1 MKGDIFV
8 SAYKIAVITSS
19 NSIYRGEREN
29 DSLEKLVELL
39 KKDLDSVVFAHRVV
53 PDSIEMIKE
62 ALIELIDRE
71 KVDLLFT
78 VGGTGLSPEDV
89 TPEATEMV
97 IDRTVPGLAEEMRRA
112 SLANSRRAML
122 TRAVSG
128 TRGNTLVINLPGN
141 PKGVEECFTAIND
154 QIPHALNIIQ
164 GNVGVG
170 SMTRENSW

>member
-1 MKGDIFV
+1 MSV
-8 SAYKIAVITSS
+8 HKIAVITSS

-29 DSLEKLVELL
+29 DSVEKLVELL
-39 KKDLDSVVFAHRVV
+39 KVHLGSEIYIHRVV
-53 PDSIEMIKE
+53 PDNIEFMVE
-62 ALIELIDRE
+62 TLIELIDRE
-71 KVDLLFT
+71 KVELLLT

-112 SLANSRRAML
+112 SLENSRRAML
-122 TRAVSG
+122 TRAISG
-128 TRGNTLVINLPGN
+128 TRGNTLIINLPGN
-141 PKGVEECFTAIND
+141 PKGVEECFTAISD

-170 SMTRENSW
+170 SITREETW

>member
-1 MKGDIFV
+1 M

-29 DSLEKLVELL
+29 DSLIKLVELL
-39 KKDLDSVVFAHRVV
+39 KRELNSEIFAHRVV
-53 PDSIEMIKE
+53 PDNIEMIKE

-71 KVDLLFT
+71 KVELLIT

-112 SLANSRRAML
+112 
-122 TRAVSG
+122 
-128 TRGNTLVINLPGN
+128 
-141 PKGVEECFTAIND
+141 
-154 QIPHALNIIQ
+154 
-164 GNVGVG
+164 
-170 SMTRENSW
+170 